1 MSKIGK
7 HFFRLFIHLIVLS
20 FDHCFPNRLW
30 HHSGELDKDGQKKM
44 LAALDSSVRNFMLK
58 FATASRPY
66 QRKKGGKKTRPHSQD
81 LLQAALLE
89 SGYSPDF
96 FEGAG
101 CAGMAELLETVK
113 VEFLGTW
120 GVPPALDSLLAKHEM
135 LHVHRL
141 APWRKQTYIIQLF

>member
-1 MSKIGK
+1 MW
-7 HFFRLFIHLIVLS
+7 R
-20 FDHCFPNRLW
+20 

-44 LAALDSSVRNFMLK
+44 LAALDSSVRNFMLQMMK
-58 FATASRPY
+58 SSATASRPS

-89 SGYSPDF
+89 SGCSPDI
-96 FEGAG
+96 FEP
-101 CAGMAELLETVK
+101 ELLETVK

-135 LHVHRL
+135 LHLQRL
-141 APWRKQTYIIQLF
+141 APWRKKT

>member
-1 MSKIGK
+1 L
-7 HFFRLFIHLIVLS
+7 R
-20 FDHCFPNRLW
+20 

-44 LAALDSSVRNFMLK
+44 LAALDSSVRNFMLQIQMQSSGTPLQ
-58 FATASRPY
+58 FATASRPS

-101 CAGMAELLETVK
+101 CAGMAELLETAK
-113 VEFLGTW
+113 AEFLGTW

-141 APWRKQTYIIQLF
+141 APRRKKTYIIQLFSKTHFLPSPHSSKQLC

>member
-1 MSKIGK
+1 MI
-7 HFFRLFIHLIVLS
+7 IHLSVLS

-44 LAALDSSVRNFMLK
+44 LAALDSSVRNFMLQMK
-58 FATASRPY
+58 SSATPLQFVTASRPS
-66 QRKKGGKKTRPHSQD
+66 QRKKGGKKTQSHSQD

-89 SGYSPDF
+89 SGCSPDF
-96 FEGAG
+96 FEG
-101 CAGMAELLETVK
+101 AGMAELLETVK

-135 LHVHRL
+135 LHLARL
-141 APWRKQTYIIQLF
+141 APRRKKT